1 MKLRLLVA
9 VAVALSGIS
18 GLTAVSPASQARAA
32 QGTYQN
38 PLDIASEVGPVENC
52 ADPTVAKGRNA
63 NDKWRWYMYCT
74 KDPRNDEDRTE
85 GGDLEF
91 QLIPMYSSRDLV
103 NWKYRGNVFQE
114 ADQAGSNYPDWAR
127 PTAGLFAP
135 EIKKMNGQWYLYY
148 SVTNVTDETSGEPGC
163 GEDPK
168 LGSDNAIGVATGPTP
183 LGPWTDSGDP
193 VVDPRRGGDGCNF
206 FWTID
211 PEIKTVAG
219 QRYIFWGSYYGG
231 VFVRE
236 LDQDGFETD
245 EASQVRISTGNKY
258 EGPEVIRRDGY
269 WYMFLS
275 ATNCCNGPLTGYSV
289 YAGRSEDITGPYVDR
304 DGVSLTDD
312 DANDADAT
320 DGRIGGT
327 PVLTMNGNR
336 WVGTGHNTVFKDFA
350 GRFWTI
356 YHAVDQNDPYFEG
369 REPSPD
375 DPGLTKRPALIDPI
389 AWVKGWPE
397 VRAGRWASDEQM
409 PAPAAQPGDK
419 DLYRPVSDFRSRPG
433 QLIEELSSEFDGDS
447 LDPQF
452 SWVREPDPAT
462 YEVSGGSFRFDT
474 QAADLFVD
482 SNNASVLI
490 EDAPDGEW
498 AVEARL
504 RLTVPAEGCCFNFT
518 QGGLVI
524 YDGDDQYLK
533 LTHTSIFETRQTEWA
548 KEVEAGDTPAFYPR
562 YGNTVVGPPGEWT
575 TLRIIKADFGGGEY
589 YQAWSKRDG
598 ERWNKGGTY
607 RYDELGDDARIGLV
621 SMGGAGYETEVDWL
635 RVYEL
640 DLRGPKRINE
650 R

>member
-9 VAVALSGIS
+9 VAVAISGIS

-38 PLDIASEVGPVENC
+38 PLDISSEVGPVENC
-52 ADPTVAKGRNA
+52 ADPTVSKGRNA
-63 NDKWRWYMYCT
+63 NGKWRWYMYCT
-74 KDPRNDEDRTE
+74 KDPRNDEDRQSGNPGE
-85 GGDLEF
+85 YEF
-91 QLIPMYSSRDLV
+91 QLIPTYSSKDLV
-103 NWKYRGNVFQE
+103 NWTYRGNVFDAE
-114 ADQAGSNYPDWAR
+114 NYPDWVE
-127 PTAGLFAP
+127 PDAGLFAP
-135 EIKKMNGQWYLYY
+135 EIKRMNGQWYLYY
-148 SVTNVTDETSGEPGC
+148 TVTNVTDETSGDAGC
-163 GEDPK
+163 GFDP
-168 LGSDNAIGVATGPTP
+168 AIGVATAPTP
-183 LGPWTDSGDP
+183 TGPWTDSGDP
-193 VVDPRRGGDGCNF
+193 VVDPRSNGGFCNF
-206 FWTID
+206 FWTFD
-211 PEIKTVAG
+211 PDVVTTGG
-219 QRYIFWGSYYGG
+219 QRYMFFGSYYGG

-236 LDQDGFETD
+236 LAQDGLETD
-245 EASQVRISTGNKY
+245 TASQIRISTGNKY
-258 EGPEVIRRDGY
+258 EGPEVIRRNGY

-289 YAGRSEDITGPYVDR
+289 YAGRSENITGPYVDR

-312 DANDADAT
+312 DTNDADAT
-320 DGRIGGT
+320 DGRIGGN

-336 WVGTGHNTVFKDFA
+336 WVGTGHNTVFKDFS

-356 YHAVDQNDPYFEG
+356 YHAVDKNDPYFADRVG
-369 REPSPD
+369 F
-375 DPGLTKRPALIDPI
+375 TKRPALIDPI

-409 PAPAAQPGDK
+409 PAPAAQPGDR
-419 DLYRPVSDFRSRPG
+419 DLYRPLSDFRSRPG
-433 QLIEELSSEFDGDS
+433 ELIEELSSEFDGDS

-452 SWVREPDPAT
+452 SWVREPDPST

-490 EDAPDGEW
+490 QDVPGGEW
-498 AVEARL
+498 AVEARV
-504 RLTVPAEGCCFNFT
+504 RLTVPPEGCCFNFT
-518 QGGLVI
+518 QGGVVI

-548 KEVEAGDTPAFYPR
+548 KEVEAGDTPAGYPR

-589 YQAWSKRDG
+589 YQAWTKRDG
-598 ERWNKGGTY
+598 DRWNKGGTY
-607 RYDELGDDARIGLV
+607 RYDELGDDAKIGLV
-621 SMGGAGYETEVDWL
+621 SMGGSGYVTEVDWL
-635 RVYEL
+635 RVYRL
-640 DLRGPKRINE
+640 DERGPKRIIE

>member
-9 VAVALSGIS
+9 AAIALSGVS
-18 GLTAVSPASQARAA
+18 GLTAASPAAEVRAA
-32 QGTYQN
+32 QGTYSN
-38 PLDIASEVGPVENC
+38 PLDISSEVGPVENC
-52 ADPTVAKGRNA
+52 ADPTVSKGRNDA
-63 NDKWRWYMYCT
+63 GKWRWYMYCT
-74 KDPRNDEDRTE
+74 KDPRNDEDRQSGNPDE
-85 GGDLEF
+85 YEF
-91 QLIPMYSSRDLV
+91 QLIPMYSSKNLV
-103 NWKYRGNVFQE
+103 DWKYRGNVFDDPG
-114 ADQAGSNYPDWAR
+114 ATGTNYPDWAR
-127 PTAGLFAP
+127 PSAGLFAP
-135 EIKKMNGQWYLYY
+135 EIKRMNGQWYLYY

-163 GEDPK
+163 GEDPRF
-168 LGSDNAIGVATGPTP
+168 GTDYAIGVATGPSP

-193 VVDPRRGGDGCNF
+193 VVDPRRGGPGCNF

-211 PEIKTVAG
+211 PDVVTTGG
-219 QRYIFWGSYYGG
+219 QGYLFFGSYYGG

-236 LDQDGFETD
+236 LSQDGLETD
-245 EASQVRISTGNKY
+245 EASQIRISTGNKF
-258 EGPEVIRRDGY
+258 EGPEVIRRDGF

-312 DANDADAT
+312 DTDDSDPT

-336 WVGTGHNTVFKDFA
+336 WVGTGHNTVFKDFS

-356 YHAVDQNDPYFEG
+356 YHAVDKNDPYFADRMG
-369 REPSPD
+369 F
-375 DPGLTKRPALIDPI
+375 TKRPALIDPI

-397 VRAGRWASDEQM
+397 VRAGRWASDEEM
-409 PAPAAQPGDK
+409 PAPAAQPGDR

-433 QLIEELSSEFDGDS
+433 ELIEELSSEFNGDS
-447 LDPQF
+447 LDSQF
-452 SWVREPDPAT
+452 SWVREENAT

-474 QAADLFVD
+474 QARELFKD
-482 SNNASVLI
+482 DNDTASILVQ
-490 EDAPDGEW
+490 DAPDGEW
-498 AVEARL
+498 AVQARV
-504 RLTVPAEGCCFNFT
+504 RLSVPAEGCCSQFT

-524 YDGDDQYLK
+524 YDNDDQYLK
-533 LTHTSIFETRQTEWA
+533 LTHTSIFETRQIEWA
-548 KEVEAGDTPAFYPR
+548 KEVPSDDTPAGFAQ
-562 YGNTVVGPPGEWT
+562 YGNTVIGPPGEWT

-607 RYDELGDDARIGLV
+607 RYDELGDDARIGIV
-621 SMGGAGYETEVDWL
+621 SMNQSGFVTEVDWL

-640 DLRGPKRINE
+640 DLRGPKPIRE